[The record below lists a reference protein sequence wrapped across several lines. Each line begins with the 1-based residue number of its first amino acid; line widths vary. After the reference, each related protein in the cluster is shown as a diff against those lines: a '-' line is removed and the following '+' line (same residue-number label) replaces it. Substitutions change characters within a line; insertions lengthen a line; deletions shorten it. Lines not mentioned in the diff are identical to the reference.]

1 MFSGLTSSF
10 PALTTGVW
18 GLLIVGL
25 FALARSVVT
34 SRADQKRA
42 SNEGTTA
49 DSQASDK
56 QFARLEKEIERLTER
71 VLTLELASHA
81 KDTTIAQ
88 LTAMKLEVLAERAA
102 ERVINTAAMAEKDA
116 VIAALKAQIGA
127 DAPLVVATQ
136 HMADATG
143 RVAKAA
149 EQAAL
154 AIPVA
159 KRMPEPKG
167 DL

>member
-1 MFSGLTSSF
+1 
-10 PALTTGVW
+10 
-18 GLLIVGL
+18 
-25 FALARSVVT
+25 
-34 SRADQKRA
+34 
-42 SNEGTTA
+42 
-49 DSQASDK
+49 
-56 QFARLEKEIERLTER
+56 LTER

-116 VIAALKAQIGA
+116 IIANLKSQIGG
-127 DAPLVVATQ
+127 DAPLVRATQ

-143 RVAKAA
+143 RVADAA

-159 KRMPEPKG
+159 KRMPKSKG